1 MTTLKVVDE
10 KNVPGIWRQRI
21 GYGSSD
27 LACNLIW
34 QMISLYLLYFYTD
47 VMGLSAVAISFMFV
61 VTRVIDGITDLLVGY
76 CIDKTNT
83 RWGKSRPYFLFGAV
97 PFALFAVLAFSVPDI
112 SLSGKLIY
120 AYVTYIGLSLTYTIV
135 NIPMASILPSLTDD
149 TNERTALSTSRK
161 FFGFLGS
168 TIVSYSAL
176 TLVGKFGGTDE
187 ALGFKVV
194 MMLFAFIGCAI
205 FLFTF
210 SNVRERVEIKS
221 ENVTLFQTIK
231 SLKENKPWK
240 LFALNIL
247 FMWTGFFIQSSAL
260 IYYFSYNV
268 GSKSLATTVATIMS
282 IIPILANFLV
292 PILAKRLGKRNLYIT
307 SAAVQFIGLGIILIA
322 NLNISLI
329 IAGSIVSAFGYG
341 IKESIYFSMQADPVD
356 YGIWKT
362 GINTTG
368 TLNSVNGFLGKCAQA
383 ISGGLGGALLS
394 WGGYIAKAEVQPAS
408 ALVAIKIMYVYIP
421 MALLIC
427 SMITMKFY
435 DLDKQ
440 YPKIKADLD
449 ARKISEE

>member
-1 MTTLKVVDE
+1 MTSTTLIHE
-10 KNVPGIWRQRI
+10 KKEPGIWRQRI
-21 GYGSSD
+21 GYGASD

-61 VTRVIDGITDLLVGY
+61 ITRVIDGITDLLVGY

-97 PFALFAVLAFSVPDI
+97 PFAVFAVLAFSVPNI
-112 SLSGKLIY
+112 SLNGKLIY

-176 TLVGKFGGTDE
+176 TLVTKFGGTNE
-187 ALGFKVV
+187 ALGFRIV
-194 MMLFAFIGCAI
+194 MVIFAFIGCAI

-210 SNVRERVEIKS
+210 ANVRERVEVKTES
-221 ENVTLFQTIK
+221 ATLAQTIK

-268 GSKSLATTVATIMS
+268 GSKTLATTVATIMS
-282 IIPILANFLV
+282 VIPLIANFLV
-292 PILAKRLGKRNLYIT
+292 PPLAKRMGKRNLYVV
-307 SAAVQFIGLGIILIA
+307 SAAIQFIGLAIVLFADI
-322 NLNISLI
+322 NVNLI
-329 IAGSIVSAFGYG
+329 IGGAVISAFGYG

-362 GINTTG
+362 GVNATG

-383 ISGGLGGALLS
+383 ISGGLGGALLA
-394 WGGYIAKAEVQPAS
+394 WGGYVAQADVQTTS
-408 ALVAIKIMYVYIP
+408 ALVAIKAMYIYIP

-440 YPKIKADLD
+440 YSKIKADLN
-449 ARKISEE
+449 ARNN

>member
-1 MTTLKVVDE
+1 MSSTTSIHE
-10 KNVPGIWRQRI
+10 KKGPGIWRQRI
-21 GYGSSD
+21 GYGASD

-97 PFALFAVLAFSVPDI
+97 PFAVFAVLAFSVPDI
-112 SLSGKLIY
+112 SLNGKLIY
-120 AYVTYIGLSLTYTIV
+120 AYVAYIGLSFAYTIV

-149 TNERTALSTSRK
+149 TDERTALSTSRK

-176 TLVGKFGGTDE
+176 TLVTKFGGTNE
-187 ALGFKVV
+187 ALGFRVV
-194 MMLFAFIGCAI
+194 MMIFAFIGCAI

-210 SNVRERVEIKS
+210 ASVRERVEVQTES
-221 ENVTLFQTIK
+221 ATLAQTIK

-268 GSKSLATTVATIMS
+268 GSKTLATTVATMMS
-282 IIPILANFLV
+282 MIPILANFLV
-292 PILAKRLGKRNLYIT
+292 PALAKRLGKRNLYVA
-307 SAAVQFIGLGIILIA
+307 SAAVQFIGLAIILFA
-322 NLNISLI
+322 DVNINLI
-329 IAGSIVSAFGYG
+329 IVGAVVSAFGYG

-362 GINTTG
+362 GVNATG
-368 TLNSVNGFLGKCAQA
+368 TLNSINGFLGKCAQA
-383 ISGGLGGALLS
+383 ISGGLGGALLA
-394 WGGYIAKAEVQPAS
+394 WGGYVAQADVQSAS
-408 ALVAIKIMYVYIP
+408 ALVAIKAMYIYIP

-440 YPKIKADLD
+440 YPKIKADLN
-449 ARKISEE
+449 ARNN